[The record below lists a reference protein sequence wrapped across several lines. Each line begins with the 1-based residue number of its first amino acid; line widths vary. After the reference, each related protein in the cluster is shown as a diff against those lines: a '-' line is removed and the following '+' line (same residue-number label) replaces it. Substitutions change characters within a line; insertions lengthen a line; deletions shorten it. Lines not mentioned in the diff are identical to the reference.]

1 MASKVERRRREILK
15 ILDKEAQIFLND
27 MAALFDVSKETIRQ
41 DFDYLSLNYDL
52 TRIHGGLKK
61 EQEMAYQ
68 EQYHYQYKQHLRIDE
83 KKKLC
88 QKAVEFIK
96 DGDMIYVDG
105 GSTVS
110 YLLNYLES
118 RKGITL
124 VTPSIAL
131 LMKYVVEG
139 YERHFKACDSAL
151 VFIGGN
157 VNQSLMTTHGPI
169 FDTSIEQMHFDKMI
183 FSCDAIDLKGGVT
196 NTDNVTFAIMQSV
209 KKRSRFKMLLSD
221 QSKFGFIAHFRA
233 FELEELDYFI
243 TTKLLDDKW
252 VSSLEKRSVNYY
264 IL

>member
-15 ILDKEAQIFLND
+15 VLDRESQIFLND
-27 MAALFDVSKETIRQ
+27 MADLFDVSKETIRQ
-41 DFDYLSLNYDL
+41 DFDYLSFNYDL
-52 TRIHGGLKK
+52 TRVHGGLKK
-61 EQEMAYQ
+61 EQEKAYQ

-88 QKAVEFIK
+88 HKAVEFLK

-110 YLLNYLES
+110 YLLNYLDS

-131 LMKYVVEG
+131 LMKYTLEG
-139 YERHFKACDSAL
+139 YERRFKASESAFL
-151 VFIGGN
+151 FIGGN

-169 FDTSIEQMHFDKMI
+169 FNASIEQMHFDKMI

-196 NTDNVTFAIMQSV
+196 NTDDVTFVIMQSI

-233 FELEELDYFI
+233 FELEELDYLI
-243 TTKLLDDKW
+243 TTKSLDDKW
-252 VSSLEKRSVNYY
+252 QASLEKRHINYY